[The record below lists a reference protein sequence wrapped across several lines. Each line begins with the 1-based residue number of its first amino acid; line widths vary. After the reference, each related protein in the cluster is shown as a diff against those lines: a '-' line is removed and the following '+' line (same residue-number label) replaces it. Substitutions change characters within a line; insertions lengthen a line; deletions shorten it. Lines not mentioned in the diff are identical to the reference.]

1 MLVNYTPYMDGAWNC
16 HMAKDENRLTIVSDD
31 HRIV

>member
-1 MLVNYTPYMDGAWNC
+1 MLVNYTLYMDGAWNC
-16 HMAKDENRLTIVSDD
+16 HMAKDENRLTIMSDD